1 MLCTLCK
8 TPEIFVKVTSTM
20 TQFDVFSIQR
30 EGRRLNLIQRMFQRL
45 LHRKPAQNV
54 SGLAQRVFPYYM
66 LVGGADFTRLAGLG
80 STLWVGWTWVCSV
93 CPASF
98 LDQPSVLL
106 VGKGRNTKGG
116 GRNMILLKAWIQTW
130 PFVTPFS
137 FHWLGPVAWPI
148 PTSVE

>member
-66 LVGGADFTRLAGLG
+66 LAGGLTLPARLG
-80 STLWVGWTWVCSV
+80 SALLCGLDERGSAQYVPHLSWTSRVFSSWE
-93 CPASF
+93 
-98 LDQPSVLL
+98 
-106 VGKGRNTKGG
+106 
-116 GRNMILLKAWIQTW
+116 KAEIQKE
-130 PFVTPFS
+130 
-137 FHWLGPVAWPI
+137 VAE
-148 PTSVE
+148 T

>member
-66 LVGGADFTRLAGLG
+66 LAGGGADLTRSAGLR
-80 STLWVGWTWVCSV
+80 STLW
-93 CPASF
+93 
-98 LDQPSVLL
+98 
-106 VGKGRNTKGG
+106 GG
-116 GRNMILLKAWIQTW
+116 
-130 PFVTPFS
+130 
-137 FHWLGPVAWPI
+137 
-148 PTSVE
+148 